1 MSEIPGPD
9 VDVKARAPFQEA
21 PMTIPMAPS
30 SSSACRMQKL
40 LFPVSGSLRYF
51 SQNSLKASMQD
62 VDGVI
67 GYQAATV
74 APAYTQPSAAAVLP
88 SIRILSPFA
97 SIFSRWNGSGS
108 NRSFAKSNPSR
119 NARRFDS

>member
-1 MSEIPGPD
+1 MPGPD
-9 VDVKARAPFQEA
+9 VDVNARAPFQDA
-21 PMTIPMAPS
+21 PITMPIAPS

-62 VDGVI
+62 VEGVI

-74 APAYTQPSAAAVLP
+74 APAYTQPKAAAVLP
-88 SIRILSPFA
+88 SIRILSSLAF
-97 SIFSRWNGSGS
+97 IFSN
-108 NRSFAKSNPSR
+108 
-119 NARRFDS
+119 